1 MPYPLIDRLT
11 DTLGYP
17 RVGTR
22 TLEPVLA
29 AAEHTVLFFTG
40 DPATA
45 PEALDVAV
53 VLPELVR
60 HFGSRLTAAVVD
72 REDEQALQSLYGFE
86 QWPTLVFLQGDRYL
100 GAISRIQDWPVY
112 LERIQGFLDHGP
124 VRPPAPRIPII
135 PA

>member
-1 MPYPLIDRLT
+1 MTHPLIARLT

-17 RVGTR
+17 LVGSR

-29 AAEHTVLFFTG
+29 AADHTVLFFTG

-53 VLPELVR
+53 VLPELIR
-60 HFGSRLTAAVVD
+60 HFGGRLHAAVVA

-86 QWPTLVFLQGDRYL
+86 QWPTLVFLQRDRYL
-100 GAISRIQDWPVY
+100 GAISRIQDWSDY
-112 LERIQGFLDHGP
+112 LERIQGFFDNGP

-135 PA
+135 AA